1 MANLYSFVSRKSL
14 APTVE
19 SVKNATRIST
29 VDAYKKA
36 NHKAGEF
43 IFTDKGE
50 DAELIKQVMKDL
62 VSVRIWSE
70 KNADGIVF
78 TKGEATDT
86 DGIVVPF
93 RCYGKKGE
101 IVNEKTI
108 TGDALKSLV
117 WGICTQDGKTIEEI
131 RHDLG
136 NCVSYPVAYLHIA

>member
-14 APTVE
+14 APTIE
-19 SVKNATRIST
+19 SVKNAVRVSS

-36 NHKAGEF
+36 NHKAGEYVF
-43 IFTDKGE
+43 DDKGE
-50 DAELIKQVMKDL
+50 DAKLIQSVMSDI

-70 KNADGIVF
+70 KNTDGVVF
-78 TKGEATDT
+78 TKGEATDN
-86 DGIVVPF
+86 DGVIIPF

-108 TGDALKSLV
+108 TGNALKSLV

-131 RHDLG
+131 RHNMG
-136 NCVSYPVAYLHIA
+136 ECVSYPVAYLRLV